1 MIFDFFEEKTP
12 ARLDAIKE
20 APLPT
25 NLEWFVGIG
34 TVAVACFGLI
44 TIIGG
49 ALL

>member
-12 ARLDAIKE
+12 ARLRKVEDA
-20 APLPT
+20 PRPT
-25 NLEWFVGIG
+25 RLEWFVGIG

-49 ALL
+49 V